1 MNEKIY
7 KDNSNI
13 NNIVTNITRR
23 INHIYDI

>member
-1 MNEKIY
+1 MNEKIN

>member
-13 NNIVTNITRR
+13 NNIVTNITSR